1 MRQKIYYTAD
11 EIETNLY
18 TSGGEWM
25 TIDGREYIGLYHKY
39 ITNEVYT
46 QPTWNI
52 ESSKKL
58 IKYSKSNPNVSVYKK
73 LKPTDVKY
81 KTPKS
86 SIIQVTPID
95 RKNGYIQRYF
105 LKKINENSIIEV
117 NKQEYD
123 AVETNASGMNMYD
136 NITLEWRISGNLDD
150 SRKNGIYTRG
160 VITTNRLTVE
170 RAEEKMPGISNILQ
184 NYTEFYLSDNIVIPK
199 DINE

>member
-1 MRQKIYYTAD
+1 MRRKIYYTAD

-18 TSGGEWM
+18 TAGGEWM
-25 TIDGREYIGLYHKY
+25 TMDGQEYIGLYHKY

-58 IKYSKSNPNVSVYKK
+58 IKFSKTDPNVSLYKK
-73 LKPTDVKY
+73 LNATNVKY
-81 KTPKS
+81 KVPQS
-86 SIIQVTPID
+86 SIIEVTPAD

-105 LKKINENSIIEV
+105 LKKINELSILEV

-123 AVETNASGMNMYD
+123 AVETSAAGMNMYD
-136 NITLEWRISGNLDD
+136 NITLQWKISGNLDD
-150 SRKNGIYTRG
+150 TQKNGIYTRG

-184 NYTEFYLSDNIVIPK
+184 NYTEFYLSNNIVVPK